1 MAINF
6 NCPNGHRLSCP
17 DQQAGK
23 AGKCPKCGTV
33 LRVPMPGTGVVSE
46 GAAAPRATA
55 DLSNTATTSA
65 ESPVAGL
72 NELLS
77 EEHDTTENAPDDQIV
92 FLCPNGH
99 RLNSPV
105 ALAGRPGQCPHCAA
119 KFLIPSLEESLES
132 EEGEDLDVDAQEI
145 SLDEIVIQV
154 DTSKTGLGSA
164 PQRSS
169 PPPLPRP
176 PAVPVETVPGQSAAA
191 PTAGTL
197 ASSAPHESLARLL
210 HDLWQRRGEAVTI
223 EIHLR
228 HGEPLVPDEL
238 GPSDAGHALFA
249 LRESDGSHTLMAVA
263 WSAID
268 RIVARGLAELP
279 GEWFP

>member
-17 DQQAGK
+17 DQQSGK
-23 AGKCPKCGTV
+23 PGKCPKCGTV

-46 GAAAPRATA
+46 SAAAPRATA
-55 DLSNTATTSA
+55 DLSNTATTSG
-65 ESPVAGL
+65 SPVAGL

-77 EEHDTTENAPDDQIV
+77 EEHDTTENAADDQIV

-119 KFLIPSLEESLES
+119 KFLIPSLEESLEA
-132 EEGEDLDVDAQEI
+132 EEGEDLADESQEI

-164 PQRSS
+164 ARQSS
-169 PPPLPRP
+169 PAPLPRP
-176 PAVPVETVPGQSAAA
+176 PSVPVETVPAQASAAPHAAA
-191 PTAGTL
+191 PAATA
-197 ASSAPHESLARLL
+197 PYESLARLL
-210 HDLWQRRGEAVTI
+210 GELWQRRGEGVTI

-228 HGEPLVPDEL
+228 HGEPLVPDEF
-238 GPSDAGHALFA
+238 GSSEAGHALFA
-249 LRESDGSHTLMAVA
+249 VRESDGSHTLFAIA

-268 RIVARGLAELP
+268 RIVARGLSELP
-279 GEWFP
+279 GEWFR

>member
-17 DQQAGK
+17 DEQAGK

-33 LRVPMPGTGVVSE
+33 LRVPMPGAGVVTE
-46 GAAAPRATA
+46 GAAAQRATA
-55 DLSNTATTSA
+55 DLSSTATTA
-65 ESPVAGL
+65 ADAPGL
-72 NELLS
+72 NELLA
-77 EEHDTTENAPDDQIV
+77 EEHDTTESAVDDQIV

-105 ALAGRPGQCPHCAA
+105 ALAGRPGQCPHCGA

-132 EEGEDLDVDAQEI
+132 EESDDLDDDVQEI

-154 DTSKTGLGSA
+154 DTSKAGLGSA
-164 PQRSS
+164 ARQSS

-176 PAVPVETVPGQSAAA
+176 PAVPVETVPGRGAAVPTGTA
-191 PTAGTL
+191 PATT
-197 ASSAPHESLARLL
+197 APHESLARLL
-210 HDLWQRRGEAVTI
+210 GELWQRRGEGVTI
-223 EIHLR
+223 EIHLK

-238 GPSDAGHALFA
+238 GSSDAGHALFA
-249 LRESDGSHTLMAVA
+249 VRESDGSHTLLAVA

-279 GEWFP
+279 GEWFQ